1 MVKIYIGTYTTDKS
15 KGIYQFDY
23 DNGFFNNVSLL
34 CEISNP
40 KYLCQYK
47 DYIVACCDCESGSGI
62 ALIDTDGHIIDKCI
76 YEACTS
82 CYVCSKDGYIYTAN
96 YHEGTFNILRIID
109 NHIELVKTIKIKD
122 KAGCHQVIIHNDCF
136 YIPCLFLDKILVY
149 DKGYNLIN
157 EINFPVGS
165 GPRHGVIY
173 EDKMYLVS
181 ELTSHLFVIDLK
193 SLKIIN
199 DIRLL
204 DEDYNGS
211 AAIRL
216 SNDNKY
222 ILISIRNRNVIVSV
236 DIKDL
241 TVKCIRDCSG
251 DHPRDFIIVDD
262 YVLCANRL
270 SNNVVSMKLNDGC
283 VCGNVSNYDIPE
295 GVCCMEYQN

>member
-1 MVKIYIGTYTTDKS
+1 MKIYIGTYTTDKS

-23 DNGFFNNVSLL
+23 DNGVFNNVSLL

-47 DYIVACCDCESGSGI
+47 DYIVACCDFESGSGI
-62 ALIDTDGHIIDKCI
+62 ALIDVDGHIIDKCI
-76 YEACTS
+76 YEGCTS
-82 CYVCSKDGYIYTAN
+82 CYVCSKDDYIYTAN
-96 YHEGTFNILRIID
+96 YHEGTFNILRVID
-109 NHIELVKTIKIKD
+109 NHIELVKSIKIKD
-122 KAGCHQVIIHNDCF
+122 KAGCHQVIIHEDYF
-136 YIPCLFLDKILVY
+136 FVPCLFLDKVLVY

-157 EINFPVGS
+157 VIDFPEAS

-241 TVKCIRDCSG
+241 TIKCIRDCEG

-270 SNNVVSMKLNDGC
+270 SNNIVSMKLNDGSISEI
-283 VCGNVSNYDIPE
+283 VSNYDIPE